1 MKSLILSRLWMLIG
15 IIILTTGQ
23 AWAHTTGSTSGSTTT
38 QKVFTSI
45 KELRDG
51 ANGKS
56 LSDVVIQFE
65 ATNPATVVAVM
76 TKQDPDIEDKKFINS
91 FFIVDNKSSDGYY
104 YGLWVSPND
113 IKDGYKLPTDL
124 AIGSKFTGAIIG
136 DYSEGTSGIPYFGSI
151 HKTKNIDGTNYSTT
165 FHIDN
170 TGVASADGTKPAD
183 YPFNEVKDVYTI
195 ANNNPADG
203 NTATASYGKYLN
215 TIIKVPGTI
224 KKASDNENNTEFYL
238 VQDEKTGTSKADMN
252 NRIYFNSS
260 QLEGINLDDYVGTS
274 GTFEGILVKRND
286 SESKLIVLKGDFF
299 KVNKIYLDENDAEG
313 RVEYLASQGA
323 FDGEVDVYVHRTNLV
338 NKAGAWNTICL
349 PFDLTKE
356 EFKNAFGCELT
367 ALAKPTTTSSETV
380 QQWAG
385 QVNEGVLAF
394 TKLPDTGLTI
404 KAGVPYLMQA
414 SGMQTACLTTIPG
427 AENMEPETLIG
438 KESTYYTHIGEK
450 LISVVP
456 PYEVKASY
464 SDNIVNGDFYFR
476 GLYGRKKYTEDAD
489 GKLTTT
495 LIADNGS
502 QKYQY
507 ISTAAGNYLKYLPSG
522 SSLQFNGMR
531 AYFYF
536 PNWNAANNNAAQAA
550 NNNTNAKIHVA
561 VMAASTTGIS
571 NIPAEEASKQA
582 EVYNLSGQRVDASYK
597 GIVVRNG
604 RKYLRK

>member
-1 MKSLILSRLWMLIG
+1 MLIG

-23 AWAHTTGSTSGSTTT
+23 AWAQTATT

-45 KELRDG
+45 KDLRD
-51 ANGKS
+51 AAQSAAKK
-56 LSDVVIQFE
+56 LDDVVIQFDNS
-65 ATNPATVVAVM
+65 NPATVVAVM
-76 TKQDPDIEDKKFINS
+76 TNEDPDVKKEKFVNS
-91 FFIVDNKSSDGYY
+91 FFIVDKSN
-104 YGLWVSPND
+104 YGLWVSPNGVYD
-113 IKDGYKLPTDL
+113 TNLFSTWNLK
-124 AIGSKFTGAIIG
+124 IGSKITGSIIG
-136 DYSEGTSGIPYFGSI
+136 DYRENESGMPYFGSLVNSVKI
-151 HKTKNIDGTNYSTT
+151 GDVTYNTSLTVKRDGEANETT
-165 FHIDN
+165 E
-170 TGVASADGTKPAD
+170 AD
-183 YPFNEVKDVYTI
+183 YPYTVVTDVNTI
-195 ANNNPADG
+195 AKNNAGG
-203 NTATASYGKYLN
+203 NTATASYGPYLN
-215 TIIKVPGTI
+215 TIIRVPGTI
-224 KKASDNENNTEFYL
+224 KKGTNNEFYL
-238 VQDEKTGTSKADMN
+238 VQNETTKTDNES

-260 QLEGINLDDYVGTS
+260 QLDGINLDDYVGTS
-274 GTFEGILVKRND
+274 GTFEGILVKRNQ

-313 RVEYLASQGA
+313 RVEYLVQQGA
-323 FDGEVDVYVHRTNLV
+323 LQDKVDVYVHRTKLV
-338 NKAGAWNTICL
+338 NNAGAWNTICL

-356 EFKNAFGCELT
+356 EFKTAFGCELT
-367 ALAKPTTTSSETV
+367 ALAKPATSAETV
-380 QQWAG
+380 HQWTG
-385 QVNEGVLAF
+385 QVSDKGVLAF
-394 TKLPDTGLTI
+394 TKLPDTELAI

-414 SGMQTACLTTIPG
+414 SGTQTACLKTIPG
-427 AENMEPETLIG
+427 AENMEPETLM
-438 KESTYYTHIGEK
+438 KQELTYYAPVGKKTITVK
-450 LISVVP
+450 S

-507 ISTAAGNYLKYLPSG
+507 ISTAAGNYLKYLPKNST
-522 SSLQFNGMR
+522 LQFNGMR

-550 NNNTNAKIHVA
+550 SKNNNTNAKIHVA

-571 NIPAEEASKQA
+571 NISAEEASKPA

>member
-1 MKSLILSRLWMLIG
+1 MKSLILSRLWMLIS

-23 AWAHTTGSTSGSTTT
+23 AWALTTGSTTT
-38 QKVFTSI
+38 QRVFTSI

-51 ANGKS
+51 ANGNS

-76 TKQDPDIEDKKFINS
+76 TKHDPDIDDKKFINS

-113 IKDGYKLPTDL
+113 IKNGYKLPTDL

-151 HKTKNIDGTNYSTT
+151 HGTKNIDGTKYSTT
-165 FHIDN
+165 FVIDHS
-170 TGVASADGTKPAD
+170 GEASADGPAV
-183 YPFNEVKDVYTI
+183 YPVTEVKDVNTI
-195 ANNNPADG
+195 ANTNPADG
-203 NTATASYGKYLN
+203 NPATASYGKYLN

-224 KKASDNENNTEFYL
+224 KKASNKDNNTEFYL
-238 VQDEKTGTSKADMN
+238 VQDEKTGTSEDDMS

-260 QLEGINLDDYVGTS
+260 QLDGINLDDYVGTS
-274 GTFEGILVKRND
+274 GTFEGILIKRNTK
-286 SESKLIVLKGDFF
+286 ESKLIVLKGDFF

-313 RVEYLASQGA
+313 RVEYLVQQGA
-323 FDGEVDVYVHRTNLV
+323 LKDKVDVYVHRTKLV
-338 NKAGAWNTICL
+338 NNAGAWNTICL
-349 PFDLTKE
+349 PFDLTKG
-356 EFKNAFGCELT
+356 EFKTAFGCELT
-367 ALAKPTTTSSETV
+367 ALAKPATSDETA

-385 QVNEGVLAF
+385 QVSDKGVLAF
-394 TKLPDTGLTI
+394 TKLADTELTI

-414 SGMQTACLTTIPG
+414 SGEQIKCTRTING
-427 AENMEPETLIG
+427 SENKTPEELKADDPNYYAPVG
-438 KESTYYTHIGEK
+438 KKTITVKS
-450 LISVVP
+450 
-456 PYEVKASY
+456 PYEVKASWN
-464 SDNIVNGDFYFR
+464 DDIVNGDFYFR
-476 GLYGRKKYTEDAD
+476 GLYGRKKYID
-489 GKLTTT
+489 GSATT
-495 LIADNGS
+495 LISDNGS

-522 SSLQFNGMR
+522 STLQFNGMR

-536 PNWNAANNNAAQAA
+536 PNWSKDNNNAAQAA
-550 NNNTNAKIHVA
+550 SKNNNTNAKIHVA

-571 NIPAEEASKQA
+571 NISAEEASKQA

>member
-1 MKSLILSRLWMLIG
+1 MKSLNLSRLWMLIG

-23 AWAHTTGSTSGSTTT
+23 AWAQTT
-38 QKVFTSI
+38 QVFTSI
-45 KELRDG
+45 KELRD
-51 ANGKS
+51 AAAGKT
-56 LSDVVIQFE
+56 LSDVVIKFD

-76 TKQDPDIEDKKFINS
+76 TKHDTDITDDEKFINS
-91 FFIVDNKSSDGYY
+91 FFVVDNSN

-151 HKTKNIDGTNYSTT
+151 HKTKNIDGTDYSTK
-165 FHIDN
+165 FDIEHS
-170 TGVASADGTKPAD
+170 GEASADGTKPAV
-183 YPFNEVKDVYTI
+183 YPITSVTDVNTI
-195 ANNNPADG
+195 ANNNVKDI
-203 NTATASYGKYLN
+203 TKSSYGKYLN
-215 TIIKVPGTI
+215 TIVKVPGTI
-224 KKASDNENNTEFYL
+224 KKGTQGEYYL
-238 VQDEKTGTSKADMN
+238 VQTENTEWTDKK

-260 QLEGINLDDYVGTS
+260 QLDINLDDYVGTS
-274 GTFEGILVKRND
+274 GTFEGILVKRNGTD
-286 SESKLIVLKGDFF
+286 SKLIVLKGDFF
-299 KVNKIYLDENDAEG
+299 KVSKIYLDENDEEG

-323 FDGEVDVYVHRTNLV
+323 FDGEVDVYVHRTKLV
-338 NKAGAWNTICL
+338 NNAGAWNTICL
-349 PFDLTKE
+349 PFDLTKD
-356 EFKNAFGCELT
+356 EFYNAFGCELT
-367 ALAKPTTTSSETV
+367 ALAKPTTTSSETA

-385 QVNEGVLAF
+385 QVSDKGVLAF
-394 TKLPDTGLTI
+394 TKQTDLTI

-414 SGMQTACLTTIPG
+414 SGTQTACLKTIQG
-427 AENMEPETLIG
+427 SESMEPEELKNADG
-438 KESTYYTHIGEK
+438 NYYA
-450 LISVVP
+450 SVGNKTITVNA

-464 SDNIVNGDFYFR
+464 NDKIVNGDFYFR
-476 GLYGRKKYTEDAD
+476 GLYGRKKYVDGSTE
-489 GKLTTT
+489 T
-495 LIADNGS
+495 LIADGGS

-522 SSLQFNGMR
+522 SELQFNGMR

-536 PNWNAANNNAAQAA
+536 PNWNAANNNAAQPASK

-571 NIPAEEASKQA
+571 NISAEEASKQA

>member
-1 MKSLILSRLWMLIG
+1 MKRLILSRLWMLIS

-23 AWAHTTGSTSGSTTT
+23 AWAQTATT

-45 KELRDG
+45 EQIRDV
-51 ANGKS
+51 AQSNNQKHQ
-56 LSDVVIQFE
+56 DVVIQFD
-65 ATNPATVVAVM
+65 ATNPAIVVAVM
-76 TKQDPDIEDKKFINS
+76 KHADPDIKDEKFINS
-91 FFIVDNKSSDGYY
+91 FFIVDNSN
-104 YGLWVSPND
+104 YGLWVSPYNID
-113 IKDGYKLPTDL
+113 KGFSLPSDL
-124 AIGSKFTGAIIG
+124 AVGSKITGSIIG
-136 DYSEGTSGIPYFGSI
+136 DYNEGESGMVYFGAI
-151 HKTKNIDGTNYSTT
+151 HKTKDIDGTTYKTSLTVD
-165 FHIDN
+165 HS
-170 TGVASADGTKPAD
+170 GEASADGTKPAD
-183 YPFNEVKDVYTI
+183 YPFTEVKDVYTI

-224 KKASDNENNTEFYL
+224 KKASDKNNNTEFYL
-238 VQDEKTGTSKADMN
+238 VQDENTGTSEADMN
-252 NRIYFNSS
+252 KRIYFNSS
-260 QLEGINLDDYVGTS
+260 QLDGINLDDYVGTS
-274 GTFEGILVKRND
+274 GTFEGILVKRNK

-299 KVNKIYLDENDAEG
+299 KVNTIYLDENDAEG

-338 NKAGAWNTICL
+338 NNAGAWNTICL

-356 EFKNAFGCELT
+356 DFKTAFGCELT
-367 ALAKPTTTSSETV
+367 ALAKPATSDETA

-385 QVNEGVLAF
+385 QVSDKGVLAF
-394 TKLPDTGLTI
+394 TKLADTELTI

-414 SGMQTACLTTIPG
+414 SGTQTKCLNTFKGSEDMTPDV
-427 AENMEPETLIG
+427 LIG
-438 KESTYYTHIGEK
+438 KETTYYAPVGKKTITVK
-450 LISVVP
+450 S

-464 SDNIVNGDFYFR
+464 NDDIVNGDFYFR
-476 GLYGRKKYTEDAD
+476 GLYGRKKYTDGTD

-495 LIADNGS
+495 LISDNGS

-522 SSLQFNGMR
+522 STLQFNGMR

-536 PNWNAANNNAAQAA
+536 PNWNAANNNAAQPAS
-550 NNNTNAKIHVA
+550 NGTNAKIHVA

-571 NIPAEEASKQA
+571 NISAEEASKQA

>member
-1 MKSLILSRLWMLIG
+1 MKSLILSRLWMLIS

-23 AWAHTTGSTSGSTTT
+23 AWAKTPPTS

-45 KELRDG
+45 KELRDAAAG
-51 ANGKS
+51 NT

-65 ATNPATVVAVM
+65 STNPATVVAVM
-76 TKQDPDIEDKKFINS
+76 TKHDPDIEDKKFINS
-91 FFIVDNKSSDGYY
+91 FFIVDKKSSDGYY
-104 YGLWVSPND
+104 YGLWVSPNE
-113 IKDGYKLPTDL
+113 IKKDYKLPTNL

-136 DYSEGTSGIPYFGSI
+136 AYKEGTSGIPYFGSI
-151 HKTKNIDGTNYSTT
+151 QETEKIDGMVYSTT
-165 FHIDN
+165 FDIDHS
-170 TGVASADGTKPAD
+170 GEASADGTKKAV
-183 YPFNEVKDVYTI
+183 YPVTVVNDVNTIASNNVKDITK
-195 ANNNPADG
+195 
-203 NTATASYGKYLN
+203 ASYGPYLN
-215 TIIKVPGTI
+215 TIIRVQGTI
-224 KKASDNENNTEFYL
+224 KKGTQGEYYL
-238 VQDEKTGTSKADMN
+238 VEKEDTKCTDEK

-260 QLEGINLDDYVGTS
+260 QLDINLDDYVGTS
-274 GTFEGILVKRND
+274 GTFEGILVKRNGTD
-286 SESKLIVLKGDFF
+286 SKLIVLKGDFF

-338 NKAGAWNTICL
+338 NKVLGTWNTICL
-349 PFDLTKE
+349 PFDLTKD
-356 EFKNAFGCELT
+356 EFQTAFGCTLT
-367 ALAKPTTTSSETV
+367 ALAKPTTSDESAH
-380 QQWAG
+380 QWAG
-385 QVNEGVLAF
+385 TVSDKGVLAF
-394 TKLPDTGLTI
+394 TKLADTDLTI

-414 SGMQTACLTTIPG
+414 SGTQTYCLTTIQG
-427 AENMEPETLIG
+427 AENMEPETLMG
-438 KESTYYTHIGEK
+438 QESTYYAHIGEK

-507 ISTAAGNYLKYLPSG
+507 ISTAAGNYLKYLPKNST
-522 SSLQFNGMR
+522 LQFNGMR

-536 PNWNAANNNAAQAA
+536 PNWNAANNNAAQPAS
-550 NNNTNAKIHVA
+550 NGTNAKIHVT

-571 NIPAEEASKQA
+571 NISAEEASKPA
-582 EVYNLSGQRVDASYK
+582 EVCNLSGQRVDASYK

>member
-1 MKSLILSRLWMLIG
+1 MLIG

-45 KELRDG
+45 KELRD
-51 ANGKS
+51 AAQTNS
-56 LSDVVIQFE
+56 LKHDDVVVKFDDS
-65 ATNPATVVAVM
+65 NPTTVVAVM
-76 TKQDPDIEDKKFINS
+76 KHADPDIKADKFVNS
-91 FFIVDNKSSDGYY
+91 FFIVNKGSDNNY
-104 YGLWVSPND
+104 YGLWVSPNGVYD
-113 IKDGYKLPTDL
+113 KQLFSTWNLK
-124 AIGSKFTGAIIG
+124 IGSKITGSIIG
-136 DYSEGTSGIPYFGSI
+136 DYRENESGMPYFGSLVNSVKI
-151 HKTKNIDGTNYSTT
+151 GDVTYNTSLTVNRDDEANETT
-165 FHIDN
+165 EA
-170 TGVASADGTKPAD
+170 V
-183 YPFNEVKDVYTI
+183 YPYTVVKDV
-195 ANNNPADG
+195 
-203 NTATASYGKYLN
+203 NTVSSSYGPYLN
-215 TIIKVPGTI
+215 TIIRVPGTI
-224 KKASDNENNTEFYL
+224 KKGTNNEFYL
-238 VQDEKTGTSKADMN
+238 VQNETTSTTDSQ

-260 QLEGINLDDYVGTS
+260 QLDGINLDDYVGTS
-274 GTFEGILVKRND
+274 GIFEGILVKRNK

-313 RVEYLASQGA
+313 RVEYLVQQGA
-323 FDGEVDVYVHRTNLV
+323 LQDKVDVYVHRTNLV

-349 PFDLTKE
+349 PFDLKKG
-356 EFKNAFGCELT
+356 EFKTAFGCELI
-367 ALAKPTTTSSETV
+367 ALAKPATTSSETA
-380 QQWAG
+380 QQWVG
-385 QVNEGVLAF
+385 QVYNGVLAF
-394 TKLPDTGLTI
+394 TKLPDTDLTI

-414 SGMQTACLTTIPG
+414 SGTQTYCLTTIQG
-427 AENMEPETLIG
+427 AENMEPETLMG
-438 KESTYYTHIGEK
+438 QESTYYAHIGEK

-507 ISTAAGNYLKYLPSG
+507 ISTAAGNYLKYLPKNST
-522 SSLQFNGMR
+522 LQFNGMR

-536 PNWNAANNNAAQAA
+536 PNWNAANNNAAQPAS
-550 NNNTNAKIHVA
+550 NGTNAKIHVA

-571 NIPAEEASKQA
+571 NISAEEASKQA
-582 EVYNLSGQRVDASYK
+582 EAYNLSGQRVDASYK
-597 GIVVRNG
+597 GIVVRNV

>member
-23 AWAHTTGSTSGSTTT
+23 AWAQTTGSTSGSTTT
-38 QKVFTSI
+38 QKVFSSI

-76 TKQDPDIEDKKFINS
+76 IKHDTDITDDDKFLNS
-91 FFIVDNKSSDGYY
+91 FFIVNKGSNDNY

-113 IKDGYKLPTDL
+113 IKDGYKLPTNL

-136 DYSEGTSGIPYFGSI
+136 DYSEGTSKIPYFGSI
-151 HKTKNIDGTNYSTT
+151 HKTKDIGGTNYSTT
-165 FHIDN
+165 FDIDN

-183 YPFNEVKDVYTI
+183 YPFTEVKDVYTI
-195 ANNNPADG
+195 ANNSAGG
-203 NTATASYGKYLN
+203 NTATASYGPYLN
-215 TIIKVPGTI
+215 TIIQVPGTI
-224 KKASDNENNTEFYL
+224 KKGTNNEFYL
-238 VQDEKTGTSKADMN
+238 VQNETTKTTDES

-260 QLEGINLDDYVGTS
+260 QLEGINLEDYVGTS
-274 GTFEGILVKRND
+274 GTFEGILVKRNK

-313 RVEYLASQGA
+313 RVEYLVQQGA
-323 FDGEVDVYVHRTNLV
+323 LQDKVDVYVHRTKLV
-338 NKAGAWNTICL
+338 NNAGAWNTICL

-356 EFKNAFGCELT
+356 EFKTAFGCELT

-380 QQWAG
+380 HQWAG
-385 QVNEGVLAF
+385 QVSDKGVLAF
-394 TKLPDTGLTI
+394 TKLPDTDLTI

-414 SGMQTACLTTIPG
+414 SGTQTACLKTIQG
-427 AENMEPETLIG
+427 SENMEPETLMG
-438 KESTYYTHIGEK
+438 QESTYYAHIGEK

-507 ISTAAGNYLKYLPSG
+507 ISTAAGNYLKYLPKNST
-522 SSLQFNGMR
+522 LQFNGMR

-536 PNWNAANNNAAQAA
+536 PNWNAANNNAAQPAS
-550 NNNTNAKIHVA
+550 NGTNAKIHVA

-571 NIPAEEASKQA
+571 NISAAEASKQA

>member
-1 MKSLILSRLWMLIG
+1 MLIS

-23 AWAHTTGSTSGSTTT
+23 AWAQTTEPTTT
-38 QKVFTSI
+38 QRVFTSI

-51 ANGKS
+51 AQTNGNQHD
-56 LSDVVIQFE
+56 DVVVKFE
-65 ATNPATVVAVM
+65 DSNPATVVAVM
-76 TKQDPDIEDKKFINS
+76 KNSEKDYADEKFVNS
-91 FFIVDNKSSDGYY
+91 FFIVDKSN
-104 YGLWVSPND
+104 YGLWVSPKGVYDKNLFATWNL
-113 IKDGYKLPTDL
+113 K
-124 AIGSKFTGAIIG
+124 IGSKITGSIIG
-136 DYSEGTSGIPYFGSI
+136 DYRQNDSGMPYFGSLLKSVKI
-151 HKTKNIDGTNYSTT
+151 GETSYQTALTINRDGE
-165 FHIDN
+165 
-170 TGVASADGTKPAD
+170 ASGTKEAV
-183 YPFNEVKDVYTI
+183 YPCTKVDDVNTI
-195 ANNNPADG
+195 AKNNDA
-203 NTATASYGKYLN
+203 ASYGPYLN
-215 TIIKVPGTI
+215 TIIQVPGTI
-224 KKASDNENNTEFYL
+224 KKGTNNEYYL
-238 VQDEKTGTSKADMN
+238 VQDENTGTGTDYRDK
-252 NRIYFNSS
+252 RIYFSCS
-260 QLEGINLDDYVGTS
+260 QLPNINIDDYVGTS
-274 GTFEGILVKRND
+274 GTFEGILIKRKD
-286 SESKLIVLKGDFF
+286 SESKLIVLKDNFF
-299 KVNKIYLDENDAEG
+299 KVNKIYLDENDEEG

-323 FDGEVDVYVHRTNLV
+323 LDGEVDVYVHRTKLV
-338 NKAGAWNTICL
+338 NNPGAWNTICL

-356 EFKNAFGCELT
+356 EFKTAFGCELT
-367 ALAKPTTTSSETV
+367 ALAKPTASDESAH
-380 QQWAG
+380 QWTG
-385 QVNEGVLAF
+385 IVSDKGVLSF
-394 TKLPDTGLTI
+394 TKLADTELTI

-414 SGMQTACLTTIPG
+414 SGTQTYCLTTIQG
-427 AENMEPETLIG
+427 SENMEPETLMG
-438 KESTYYTHIGEK
+438 QESTYYAHIGEK

-464 SDNIVNGDFYFR
+464 SDNIVNGDFFFR

-507 ISTAAGNYLKYLPSG
+507 ISTAAGSYLKYLPSG
-522 SSLQFNGMR
+522 STLQFNGMR

-571 NIPAEEASKQA
+571 NISAEEASKQA

>member
-1 MKSLILSRLWMLIG
+1 MKSLILSRLWMLIS

-23 AWAHTTGSTSGSTTT
+23 IVAQTPPTS

-45 KELRDG
+45 KELRD
-51 ANGKS
+51 AAQTNS
-56 LSDVVIQFE
+56 LKHDDVVVKFDDS
-65 ATNPATVVAVM
+65 NPTTVVAVM
-76 TKQDPDIEDKKFINS
+76 KHADPDIKADKFVNS
-91 FFIVDNKSSDGYY
+91 FFIVNKGSDNNY
-104 YGLWVSPND
+104 YGLWVSPNGVYD
-113 IKDGYKLPTDL
+113 KQLFSTWNLK
-124 AIGSKFTGAIIG
+124 IGSKITGSIIG
-136 DYSEGTSGIPYFGSI
+136 DYRENESGMPYFGSLVNSVKI
-151 HKTKNIDGTNYSTT
+151 GDVTYNTSLTVKRDGEANETT
-165 FHIDN
+165 E
-170 TGVASADGTKPAD
+170 AD
-183 YPFNEVKDVYTI
+183 YPYTVVTDVNTI
-195 ANNNPADG
+195 AKNNAGG
-203 NTATASYGKYLN
+203 NTATASYGPYLN
-215 TIIKVPGTI
+215 TIIRVPGTI
-224 KKASDNENNTEFYL
+224 KKGTNGEYYL
-238 VQDEKTGTSKADMN
+238 VQDETTKTDNES

-260 QLEGINLDDYVGTS
+260 QLDGINLDDYVGTS
-274 GTFEGILVKRND
+274 GTFEGILVKRNG

-323 FDGEVDVYVHRTNLV
+323 FDGDVDVYVHRTNLV

-349 PFDLTKE
+349 PFVLTQE
-356 EFKNAFGCELT
+356 QFKDAFGCELT
-367 ALAKPTTTSSETV
+367 ALAKPATSDETA
-380 QQWAG
+380 QQWTG
-385 QVNEGVLAF
+385 QVNGGVLAF
-394 TKLPDTGLTI
+394 TKLTDLTI
-404 KAGVPYLMQA
+404 EAGVPYLMQA
-414 SGMQTACLTTIPG
+414 SGEQTACLKTIPG
-427 AENMEPETLIG
+427 AENMEPEALM
-438 KESTYYTHIGEK
+438 KQESTYYAYVGKKTIT
-450 LISVVP
+450 VNA

-464 SDNIVNGDFYFR
+464 NDNIVNGDFYFR

-522 SSLQFNGMR
+522 STLQFNGMR

-571 NIPAEEASKQA
+571 NISAEEASKQA

>member
-23 AWAHTTGSTSGSTTT
+23 AWAQTTGSTSGSTTT
-38 QKVFTSI
+38 QKVFSSI

-76 TKQDPDIEDKKFINS
+76 TKHDTDITDDDKFLNS
-91 FFIVDNKSSDGYY
+91 FFIVNKGSNDNY

-113 IKDGYKLPTDL
+113 IKDGYKLPTNL

-136 DYSEGTSGIPYFGSI
+136 DYSEGTSKIPYFGSI
-151 HKTKNIDGTNYSTT
+151 HKTKDIGGTNYSTT
-165 FHIDN
+165 FDIDN

-183 YPFNEVKDVYTI
+183 YPFTEVKDVYTI
-195 ANNNPADG
+195 ANNSAGG
-203 NTATASYGKYLN
+203 NTATASYGPYLN
-215 TIIKVPGTI
+215 TIIQVPGTI
-224 KKASDNENNTEFYL
+224 KKGTNNEFYL
-238 VQDEKTGTSKADMN
+238 VQNETTKTTDES

-260 QLEGINLDDYVGTS
+260 QLEGINLEDYVGTS
-274 GTFEGILVKRND
+274 GTFEGILVKLNK

-313 RVEYLASQGA
+313 RVEYLVQQGA
-323 FDGEVDVYVHRTNLV
+323 LQDKVDVYVHRTKLV
-338 NKAGAWNTICL
+338 NNAGAWNTICL

-356 EFKNAFGCELT
+356 EFKTAFGCELT
-367 ALAKPTTTSSETV
+367 ALAKPTTTSEETV
-380 QQWAG
+380 HQWVG
-385 QVNEGVLAF
+385 QVSDKGVLAF
-394 TKLPDTGLTI
+394 TKLPDTELAI

-414 SGMQTACLTTIPG
+414 SGTQITCLTTIKG

-438 KESTYYTHIGEK
+438 KESTYYAHIGEK

-464 SDNIVNGDFYFR
+464 SDNIVNGDFFFR

-495 LIADNGS
+495 LISDNGS

-507 ISTAAGNYLKYLPSG
+507 ISTAVGNYLKYLPSG
-522 SSLQFNGMR
+522 SPLQFNGMR

-536 PNWNAANNNAAQAA
+536 PNWNAANNNAAQPAS
-550 NNNTNAKIHVA
+550 NGTNAKIHVA

-571 NIPAEEASKQA
+571 NISAEEASKQA
-582 EVYNLSGQRVDASYK
+582 EAYNLSGQRVDASYK

>member
-1 MKSLILSRLWMLIG
+1 MKRLILSRLWMLIS

-23 AWAHTTGSTSGSTTT
+23 AWAQTATT

-51 ANGKS
+51 ANGNS
-56 LSDVVIQFE
+56 LSDVVIKFE

-76 TKQDPDIEDKKFINS
+76 TKHDPDIEDKKFINS

-224 KKASDNENNTEFYL
+224 KKASDNKNNTEFYL

-323 FDGEVDVYVHRTNLV
+323 FDGDVDVYVHRTNLV

-349 PFDLTKE
+349 PFVLTQE
-356 EFKNAFGCELT
+356 QFKDAFGCELT
-367 ALAKPTTTSSETV
+367 ALAKPATSDETA
-380 QQWAG
+380 QQWTG
-385 QVNEGVLAF
+385 QVNGGVLAF
-394 TKLPDTGLTI
+394 TKLTDLTI
-404 KAGVPYLMQA
+404 EAGVPYLMQA
-414 SGMQTACLTTIPG
+414 SGEQTACLKTIPG
-427 AENMEPETLIG
+427 AENMEPEALM
-438 KESTYYTHIGEK
+438 KQESTYYAYVGKKTIT
-450 LISVVP
+450 VNA

-464 SDNIVNGDFYFR
+464 NDKIVNGEFYYR
-476 GLYGRKKYTEDAD
+476 GLYGRKKYID
-489 GKLTTT
+489 GSTSTP
-495 LIADNGS
+495 ISDGGS

-507 ISTAAGNYLKYLPSG
+507 ISTAAGNYLKYLPKNST
-522 SSLQFNGMR
+522 LQFNGMR

-536 PNWNAANNNAAQAA
+536 PNWNAANNNAAQPAS
-550 NNNTNAKIHVA
+550 NGTNAKIHVT

-571 NIPAEEASKQA
+571 NISAEEASKPA
-582 EVYNLSGQRVDASYK
+582 EVCNLSGQRVDASYK

>member
-15 IIILTTGQ
+15 FIILTTGQ

-45 KELRDG
+45 KELRD
-51 ANGKS
+51 AAQTNGLKHD
-56 LSDVVIQFE
+56 DVVVKFDDS
-65 ATNPATVVAVM
+65 NPTTVVAVM
-76 TKQDPDIEDKKFINS
+76 KHADPDIKDDKFVNS
-91 FFIVDNKSSDGYY
+91 FFIVNKGSDNND
-104 YGLWVSPND
+104 YGLWVSPNGVYD
-113 IKDGYKLPTDL
+113 EQLFSTWNLK
-124 AIGSKFTGAIIG
+124 IGSQITGYIIG
-136 DYSEGTSGIPYFGSI
+136 DYRENESGMPYFGSLVNSVKI
-151 HKTKNIDGTNYSTT
+151 GDVTYNTSLTVNRKNEANETT
-165 FHIDN
+165 EAVYPYTEVADVN
-170 TGVASADGTKPAD
+170 TVSS
-183 YPFNEVKDVYTI
+183 
-195 ANNNPADG
+195 
-203 NTATASYGKYLN
+203 SYGKYLN

-224 KKASDNENNTEFYL
+224 KKGTNNEFYL
-238 VQDEKTGTSKADMN
+238 VKNETTKTTDES

-274 GTFEGILVKRND
+274 GTFEGILVKRKK

-356 EFKNAFGCELT
+356 EFNNAFGCELT

-414 SGMQTACLTTIPG
+414 SGTQKYCLATIQG
-427 AENMEPETLIG
+427 AESMEPETLIG
-438 KESTYYTHIGEK
+438 KESTYYAHIGEK
-450 LISVVP
+450 LITVVP

-495 LIADNGS
+495 PISDNGS

-536 PNWNAANNNAAQAA
+536 PNWSAENNNAAQAA
-550 NNNTNAKIHVA
+550 SKNNNTNAKIHVA

-571 NIPAEEASKQA
+571 NISAAEASKQA

>member
-23 AWAHTTGSTSGSTTT
+23 AWAQTATT
-38 QKVFTSI
+38 QKVFISI
-45 KELRDG
+45 KQIRDV
-51 ANGKS
+51 AQSNNQKHQ
-56 LSDVVIQFE
+56 DVVIQFD
-65 ATNPATVVAVM
+65 ATNPAIVVAVM
-76 TKQDPDIEDKKFINS
+76 KHADPDIKDEKFINS
-91 FFIVDNKSSDGYY
+91 FFIVDNSK
-104 YGLWVSPND
+104 YGLWVSPYNID
-113 IKDGYKLPTDL
+113 KGFSLPSDL
-124 AIGSKFTGAIIG
+124 AVGSKITGSIIG
-136 DYSEGTSGIPYFGSI
+136 DYNEGESGMVYFGAI
-151 HKTKNIDGTNYSTT
+151 HKTKDIDGTTYKTSLTVD
-165 FHIDN
+165 HS
-170 TGVASADGTKPAD
+170 GEASADGTKPAD
-183 YPFNEVKDVYTI
+183 YPVTEVTDVSAI
-195 ANNNPADG
+195 ANTNPDDG
-203 NTATASYGKYLN
+203 NTVSASYGKYLN
-215 TIIKVPGTI
+215 TIVKVLRGTI
-224 KKASDNENNTEFYL
+224 KKASDKNNNTEFYL
-238 VQDEKTGTSKADMN
+238 VQDENTGTSEADMN
-252 NRIYFNSS
+252 KRIYFNSS
-260 QLEGINLDDYVGTS
+260 QLDGINLDDYVGTS
-274 GTFEGILVKRND
+274 GTFEGILVKRNK

-313 RVEYLASQGA
+313 RVEYLVQQGA
-323 FDGEVDVYVHRTNLV
+323 LQDKVDVYVHRTKLV
-338 NKAGAWNTICL
+338 NNAGAWNTICL

-356 EFKNAFGCELT
+356 EFKTAFGCELT
-367 ALAKPTTTSSETV
+367 ALAKPKTTSSETA

-394 TKLPDTGLTI
+394 TKLPDTDLTI

-414 SGMQTACLTTIPG
+414 SGTQTACLTTISG
-427 AENMEPETLIG
+427 AENMEPETLM
-438 KESTYYTHIGEK
+438 KQESTYYAHIGEK

-464 SDNIVNGDFYFR
+464 NDNIVNGVFYFR

-495 LIADNGS
+495 PISDNGS

-507 ISTAAGNYLKYLPSG
+507 ISTAVGNYLKYLPDG
-522 SSLQFNGMR
+522 STLQFNGMR

-536 PNWNAANNNAAQAA
+536 PNWNAENNNAAQAA
-550 NNNTNAKIHVA
+550 SKNNNTNAKIHVA

-571 NIPAEEASKQA
+571 NISAAEASKQA

>member
-23 AWAHTTGSTSGSTTT
+23 IVAQTPPTS

-45 KELRDG
+45 KELRD
-51 ANGKS
+51 AAQTNS
-56 LSDVVIQFE
+56 LKHDDVVVKFDDS
-65 ATNPATVVAVM
+65 NPTTVVAVM
-76 TKQDPDIEDKKFINS
+76 KHADPDIKADKFVNS
-91 FFIVDNKSSDGYY
+91 FFIVNKGSDNNY
-104 YGLWVSPND
+104 YGLWVSPNGVYD
-113 IKDGYKLPTDL
+113 KQLFSTWNLK
-124 AIGSKFTGAIIG
+124 IGSKITGSIIG
-136 DYSEGTSGIPYFGSI
+136 DYRENESGMPYFGSLVNSVKI
-151 HKTKNIDGTNYSTT
+151 GDVTYNTSLTVKRDGEANETT
-165 FHIDN
+165 E
-170 TGVASADGTKPAD
+170 AD
-183 YPFNEVKDVYTI
+183 YPYTVVTDVNTI
-195 ANNNPADG
+195 AKNNAGG
-203 NTATASYGKYLN
+203 NTATASYGPYLN
-215 TIIKVPGTI
+215 TIIRVPGTI
-224 KKASDNENNTEFYL
+224 KKGTNNEFYL
-238 VQDEKTGTSKADMN
+238 VQNETTKTDNES

-260 QLEGINLDDYVGTS
+260 QLDGINLDDYVGTS
-274 GTFEGILVKRND
+274 GTFEGILVKRNQ

-323 FDGEVDVYVHRTNLV
+323 FDDEVDVYVHRTKLV
-338 NKAGAWNTICL
+338 NTDAWNTICL

-356 EFKNAFGCELT
+356 EFKTAFGCELT
-367 ALAKPTTTSSETV
+367 ALAKPATSDETA

-385 QVNEGVLAF
+385 QVSDKGVLAF
-394 TKLPDTGLTI
+394 TKLADTELTI

-414 SGMQTACLTTIPG
+414 SGEQIKCTRTING
-427 AENMEPETLIG
+427 SENKTPEELKADDPNYYAPVG
-438 KESTYYTHIGEK
+438 KKTITVKS
-450 LISVVP
+450 
-456 PYEVKASY
+456 PYEVKASWN
-464 SDNIVNGDFYFR
+464 DDIVNGDFYFR
-476 GLYGRKKYTEDAD
+476 GLYGRKKYID
-489 GKLTTT
+489 GSATT
-495 LIADNGS
+495 LISDNGS

-522 SSLQFNGMR
+522 STLQFNGMR

-550 NNNTNAKIHVA
+550 SKNNNTNAKIHVA

-571 NIPAEEASKQA
+571 NISAEEASKQA

>member
-1 MKSLILSRLWMLIG
+1 MKSLILSRLWMLIS

-45 KELRDG
+45 KELRD
-51 ANGKS
+51 AAQTNGLKHD
-56 LSDVVIQFE
+56 DVVVKFDDS
-65 ATNPATVVAVM
+65 NPTTVVAVM
-76 TKQDPDIEDKKFINS
+76 KHADPDIKDDKFVNS
-91 FFIVDNKSSDGYY
+91 FFIVNKGSDNNF
-104 YGLWVSPND
+104 YGLWVSPNGVYD
-113 IKDGYKLPTDL
+113 KQLFSTWNLK
-124 AIGSKFTGAIIG
+124 IGSKITGSIIG
-136 DYSEGTSGIPYFGSI
+136 DYRENESGMPYFGSLVNSVKI
-151 HKTKNIDGTNYSTT
+151 GDVTYNTSLTVNRDDEANETT
-165 FHIDN
+165 EA
-170 TGVASADGTKPAD
+170 V
-183 YPFNEVKDVYTI
+183 YPYTVVKDV
-195 ANNNPADG
+195 
-203 NTATASYGKYLN
+203 NTVSSSYGPYLN
-215 TIIKVPGTI
+215 TIIRVPGTI
-224 KKASDNENNTEFYL
+224 KKGTNNEFYL
-238 VQDEKTGTSKADMN
+238 VQKETTSTTDSQ

-260 QLEGINLDDYVGTS
+260 QLDGINLDDYVGTS
-274 GTFEGILVKRND
+274 GTFEGILVKRKD

-313 RVEYLASQGA
+313 RVEYLVQQGA
-323 FDGEVDVYVHRTNLV
+323 LQDKVDVYVHRTNLV

-367 ALAKPTTTSSETV
+367 ALAKPATTSSETV

-414 SGMQTACLTTIPG
+414 SGTQKYCLATIQG
-427 AENMEPETLIG
+427 AESMEPETLIG
-438 KESTYYTHIGEK
+438 KESTYYAHIGEK
-450 LISVVP
+450 LITVVP

-495 LIADNGS
+495 PISDNGS

-522 SSLQFNGMR
+522 STLQFNGMR

-536 PNWNAANNNAAQAA
+536 PNWNAANNNAAQPAS
-550 NNNTNAKIHVA
+550 NGTNAKIHVA

-571 NIPAEEASKQA
+571 NISAAEASKQA

>member
-23 AWAHTTGSTSGSTTT
+23 AWAQTATT

-45 KELRDG
+45 EQIRDV
-51 ANGKS
+51 AQSNNQKHQ
-56 LSDVVIQFE
+56 DVVIQFD
-65 ATNPATVVAVM
+65 ATNPAIVVAVM
-76 TKQDPDIEDKKFINS
+76 KHADPDIKDEKFINS
-91 FFIVDNKSSDGYY
+91 FFIVDNSN
-104 YGLWVSPND
+104 YGLWVSPYNID
-113 IKDGYKLPTDL
+113 KGFSLPSDL
-124 AIGSKFTGAIIG
+124 AVGSKITGSIIG
-136 DYSEGTSGIPYFGSI
+136 DYNEGESGMVYFGAI
-151 HKTKNIDGTNYSTT
+151 HKTKDIDGTTYKTSLTVD
-165 FHIDN
+165 HS
-170 TGVASADGTKPAD
+170 GEASADGTKPAD
-183 YPFNEVKDVYTI
+183 YPFTEIKDVYTI

-260 QLEGINLDDYVGTS
+260 QLDGINLDDYVGTS
-274 GTFEGILVKRND
+274 GTFEGILVKRNK

-299 KVNKIYLDENDAEG
+299 KVNTIYLDENDAEG

-338 NKAGAWNTICL
+338 NNAGAWNTICL

-356 EFKNAFGCELT
+356 DFKTAFGCELT
-367 ALAKPTTTSSETV
+367 ALAKPATSDETA

-385 QVNEGVLAF
+385 QVSDKGVLAF
-394 TKLPDTGLTI
+394 TKLADTELTI

-414 SGMQTACLTTIPG
+414 SGTQTKCLNTFKGSEDMTPDV
-427 AENMEPETLIG
+427 LIG
-438 KESTYYTHIGEK
+438 KETTYYAPVGKKTITVK
-450 LISVVP
+450 S

-464 SDNIVNGDFYFR
+464 NDDIVNGDFYFR
-476 GLYGRKKYTEDAD
+476 GLYGRKKYTDGTD

-495 LIADNGS
+495 LISDNGS

-522 SSLQFNGMR
+522 STLQFNGMR

-536 PNWNAANNNAAQAA
+536 PNWNAANNNAAQPAS
-550 NNNTNAKIHVA
+550 NGTNAKIHVA

-571 NIPAEEASKQA
+571 NISAEEASKQV
-582 EVYNLSGQRVDASYK
+582 EVYNLSGQSVDASYK

>member
-23 AWAHTTGSTSGSTTT
+23 AWAQTATT

-76 TKQDPDIEDKKFINS
+76 TKHDTDITDDDKFLNS
-91 FFIVDNKSSDGYY
+91 FFIVNKGSDDNY

-113 IKDGYKLPTDL
+113 IKDGYKLPTNL

-136 DYSEGTSGIPYFGSI
+136 DYSEGTSKIPYFGSI
-151 HKTKNIDGTNYSTT
+151 HKTKDIGGTNYSTT
-165 FHIDN
+165 FDIDN

-183 YPFNEVKDVYTI
+183 YPFTEVKDVYTI
-195 ANNNPADG
+195 ANNSAGG
-203 NTATASYGKYLN
+203 NTATASYGPYLN
-215 TIIKVPGTI
+215 TIIQVPGTI
-224 KKASDNENNTEFYL
+224 KKGTNNEFYL
-238 VQDEKTGTSKADMN
+238 VQNETTKTTDES

-260 QLEGINLDDYVGTS
+260 QLEGINLEDYVGTS
-274 GTFEGILVKRND
+274 GTFEGILVKRNK

-313 RVEYLASQGA
+313 RVEYLVQQGA
-323 FDGEVDVYVHRTNLV
+323 LQDKVDVYVHRTKLV
-338 NKAGAWNTICL
+338 NNAGAWNTICL

-356 EFKNAFGCELT
+356 EFKTAFGCELI
-367 ALAKPTTTSSETV
+367 ALAKPATSDETDH
-380 QQWAG
+380 QWVG
-385 QVNEGVLAF
+385 QVSDKGVLAF
-394 TKLPDTGLTI
+394 TKLPDTDLTI

-414 SGMQTACLTTIPG
+414 SGMQTACTQTIKG
-427 AENMEPETLIG
+427 SEDKTPEELKTADGNYYASVG
-438 KESTYYTHIGEK
+438 KKTITVKS
-450 LISVVP
+450 

-464 SDNIVNGDFYFR
+464 NDNIVNGDFYFR

-495 LIADNGS
+495 PISDNGS

-507 ISTAAGNYLKYLPSG
+507 ISTAAGNYLKYLPKNST
-522 SSLQFNGMR
+522 LQFNGMR

-536 PNWNAANNNAAQAA
+536 PNWNAANNNAAQPAS
-550 NNNTNAKIHVA
+550 NGTNAKIHVA

-571 NIPAEEASKQA
+571 NISAAEASKQA

>member
-1 MKSLILSRLWMLIG
+1 MKRLILSRLWMLIG

-23 AWAHTTGSTSGSTTT
+23 AWAQTATT

-51 ANGKS
+51 ANGNS
-56 LSDVVIQFE
+56 LSDVVIKFE
-65 ATNPATVVAVM
+65 ATNPAIVVAVM

-323 FDGEVDVYVHRTNLV
+323 LDGEVDVYVHRTKLV
-338 NKAGAWNTICL
+338 NNAGAWNTICL

-356 EFKNAFGCELT
+356 EFKTAFGCELT
-367 ALAKPTTTSSETV
+367 ALAKPATSDETV
-380 QQWAG
+380 HQWAG
-385 QVNEGVLAF
+385 QVNDKGVLAF
-394 TKLPDTGLTI
+394 TKLPDTDLTI

-414 SGMQTACLTTIPG
+414 SGTQTCCTKTVRG
-427 AENMEPETLIG
+427 SENMTPEELKT
-438 KESTYYTHIGEK
+438 EDANYYASVGEK
-450 LISVVP
+450 TITVNA
-456 PYEVKASY
+456 PYEVKALY
-464 SDNIVNGDFYFR
+464 NDDIVNGDFYFR
-476 GLYGRKKYTEDAD
+476 GLYGRKKYTDGTD

-495 LIADNGS
+495 LISDNGS

-507 ISTAAGNYLKYLPSG
+507 ISTVAGNYLKYLPATST
-522 SSLQFNGMR
+522 LQFNGMR

-536 PNWNAANNNAAQAA
+536 PNWSAANNNAAQAA
-550 NNNTNAKIHVA
+550 SQNNNTNAKIHVA

-571 NIPAEEASKQA
+571 NISAEEASKQA
-582 EVYNLSGQRVDASYK
+582 EDYNLSGQRVDASYK

-604 RKYLRK
+604 KKYLCK